1 MKILITGANGQLGKE
16 IQHLLKIMQAD
27 IGHVDKV
34 YNNAE
39 IKAVSSKELDITN
52 FEMVIN
58 CVSEFQPEI
67 IINCAAFTNVD
78 KCETD
83 KETALKVNALGPK
96 NLAIAAEEI
105 SAKLMHISTDYVF
118 SGDYKQPLAEY
129 DIPNPNTVYGKTK
142 LLGETYIREQCSKY
156 FIVRTAW
163 LYGRFGKNFVYTII
177 NAAKDKG
184 YLEVVND
191 QIGCPTNAGDLAY
204 HILKIVLTEEY
215 GVYNCTGEGQ
225 CTWYDFAE
233 KIVELS
239 EIECIIKPI
248 TSENLNRP
256 AKRPSF
262 SALENIMLNLKN
274 MNKMRKWEEALKEF
288 IKLVE

>member
-58 CVSEFQPEI
+58 CVSEFKPEI

-105 SAKLMHISTDYVF
+105 SVKLVHVSTDYVF

-163 LYGRFGKNFVYTII
+163 LYGRFGKNFVYTIM
-177 NAAKDKG
+177 NAAKEKG

-191 QIGCPTNAGDLAY
+191 QTGCPTNAEDLAY
-204 HILKIVLTEEY
+204 NILEIALTEGY
-215 GVYNCTGEGQ
+215 GIYHCTGEGE
-225 CTWYDFAE
+225 CTWYDFAK
-233 KIVELS
+233 KIIEFS
-239 EIECIIKPI
+239 EIECQIKPI

-256 AKRPSF
+256 AKRPIF
-262 SALENIMLNLKN
+262 SALENMMLNAKN
-274 MNKMRKWEEALKEF
+274 MNRMRNWEEALKEF
-288 IKLVE
+288 IKLVK